1 MGAPKCLGGKMHF
14 YWPQNSVLT
23 SSPGSCR
30 VASCVSSCTVLK
42 QVVFLLDIAAWYSF
56 ISQMQNPEIKKIIIN
71 NYNFLFVKWTVLW
84 TFQNMLKNTKQRK
97 KVILN
102 QRKKMIAYVLLC
114 LFPSFAFLS
123 MYSVYFSFCKFV
135 IMVPFTFQLSF
146 LPLLATILI

>member
-42 QVVFLLDIAAWYSF
+42 QVVFLSDIAAWYSF

-84 TFQNMLKNTKQRK
+84 TF
-97 KVILN
+97 
-102 QRKKMIAYVLLC
+102 
-114 LFPSFAFLS
+114 
-123 MYSVYFSFCKFV
+123 
-135 IMVPFTFQLSF
+135 
-146 LPLLATILI
+146 

>member
-84 TFQNMLKNTKQRK
+84 TF
-97 KVILN
+97 
-102 QRKKMIAYVLLC
+102 
-114 LFPSFAFLS
+114 
-123 MYSVYFSFCKFV
+123 
-135 IMVPFTFQLSF
+135 
-146 LPLLATILI
+146 